1 MTTSDLP
8 KRYHR
13 QKLILGLAGTA
24 IGWGYLLLL
33 VKTPAA
39 ARLADVTA
47 VSVNPYWHFL
57 LFTLA
62 LSLIAQVYSLPLS
75 FISGYLMEH
84 RYDLSNQTLAAWA
97 WEQLKGALVG
107 AVIGLPLALV
117 FYYCLRTFGGGWW
130 LPVGVVLFI
139 FSVVLGRLAPVL
151 IFPLFYKF
159 EPLAEGETLS
169 ERIREAARSVGLNVQ
184 GVFRFNM
191 SKTTKKANAAFT
203 GLGRSKR
210 VLLADTLLDNFTG
223 DEIMAVVAH
232 ELGHFRLRHI
242 WQGMAE
248 GTAITFLGLFI
259 VARLHGGLSGGDVT
273 TLAALPWLGLL
284 LGVYGFLTGPITN
297 WQSRRREF
305 AADHFGAELMAGG
318 EALASGLERLA
329 DLNLADRNP
338 HPVVEF
344 LFHGHPSIKRRV
356 EALGNTA
363 G

>member
-1 MTTSDLP
+1 MTAESQPTANGPHAIDLP

-33 VKTPAA
+33 VETAAA
-39 ARLADVTA
+39 ARLVDVTA
-47 VSVNPYWHFL
+47 VSLNPYWHFL
-57 LFTLA
+57 LFTLV
-62 LSLIAQVYSLPLS
+62 LGLIAQVYSLPLAY
-75 FISGYLMEH
+75 ISGYLLEH
-84 RYDLSNQTLAAWA
+84 RYQLSNQTPAAWA
-97 WEQLKGALVG
+97 WERLKGVLVG

-117 FYYCLRTFGGGWW
+117 FYYCLRTFGSGWW
-130 LPVGVVLFI
+130 LPVGVVLFL

-159 EPLAEGETLS
+159 ETLTEGETLS

-242 WQGMAE
+242 WKGMAE

-259 VARLHGGLSGGDVT
+259 VARLHTGLSGGEVT
-273 TLAALPWLGLL
+273 ALAALPWLGLL

-297 WQSRRREF
+297 WQ
-305 AADHFGAELMAGG
+305 
-318 EALASGLERLA
+318 
-329 DLNLADRNP
+329 
-338 HPVVEF
+338 
-344 LFHGHPSIKRRV
+344 
-356 EALGNTA
+356 
-363 G
+363 